1 MQSTKRWASRA
12 SAAPASTDRQARN
25 SSSEAFDSIFD
36 IIVVGA
42 GGGGFPTALFSRWLG
57 NSVALVEKDT
67 TVGGTA
73 KKAAFWYWVPNNR
86 PMREAGIEDRKEDC
100 LRYMARLA
108 RPEHYDPEDTHL
120 GLDAWEYEAFNAI
133 YDSASSAAELL
144 HARGAL
150 KYRHLAGVTD
160 YWAELPEN
168 TAPQGRVLIPADA
181 CESMSDGG
189 KVAIQSMQAAAER
202 DGVDI
207 RTGLRVQR
215 VILNEAQ
222 EVVGIEA
229 TDVEGNDVRLGA
241 RKAVIFATGGF
252 THNQDLRRNFLH
264 APLFGGCAA
273 RSNEGDFIHIASPL
287 RAQLRNM
294 NYAWMCPV
302 SLDRVVAGADNFTGT
317 FSVGGDSMLWVNKH
331 GKRVVNE
338 KLAYNELAQKFFE
351 WDAQLAEYPNLVL
364 VAIWDQRSQDHSA
377 STEYGCLIRPDAAH
391 EGYQI
396 RGDTLEELANAL
408 SRRLETFERL
418 TGHLRLADDFL
429 GNLRATID
437 RFNSFAREGADTDF
451 HRGERSVEKMFNGAV
466 HHESASTNPTMFPL
480 ADHGPYYAALVTGGT
495 LDTKGG
501 PLTNSNA
508 QVVNDGGMPIP
519 GLYGVGNCVASAS
532 ARAYWAGGG
541 TLGPILAFAYR
552 AANTAHLESNK
563 AGLAETAQA

>member
-1 MQSTKRWASRA
+1 MQNAERWASRA
-12 SAAPASTDRQARN
+12 SAAPASTHRLA
-25 SSSEAFDSIFD
+25 SHSIEAFDAIFD
-36 IIVVGA
+36 VIVVGA

-57 NSVALVEKDT
+57 NSVALVEKDR

-108 RPEHYDPEDTHL
+108 RPENYDPEDANL
-120 GLDAWEYEAFNAI
+120 GLDAWEYEAFSAI
-133 YDSASSAAELL
+133 YDSASPAAELL

-150 KYRHLAGVTD
+150 EYRHLPGVTD

-168 TAPQGRVLIPADA
+168 TAPQGRVLIPAGA

-189 KVAIQSMQAAAER
+189 KVAIQSMHAAAQR
-202 DGVDI
+202 DGVDV

-215 VILNEAQ
+215 VILNEAE

-252 THNQDLRRNFLH
+252 THNNDLRKNFLH

-302 SLDRVVAGADNFTGT
+302 SLDRLVAGRDDFTGT
-317 FSVGGDSMLWVNKH
+317 FSVGGDSMLWVNKQ

-377 STEYGCLIRPDAAH
+377 STEYGCLIRPDAAQ
-391 EGYQI
+391 EGHLI
-396 RGDTLEELANAL
+396 SGNTLEELADAL
-408 SRRLETFERL
+408 ARRLETFERL
-418 TGHLRLADDFL
+418 TGQLCLADDFL
-429 GNLRATID
+429 VNLRDTIQ
-437 RFNSFAREGADTDF
+437 RFNRFAREGVDTDF
-451 HRGERSVEKMFNGAV
+451 RRGDRLVEKMFNGAV
-466 HHESASTNPTMFPL
+466 QNESASPNPTMFPL
-480 ADHGPYYAALVTGGT
+480 ADSGPYYAALVTGGT

-501 PLTNSNA
+501 PLTNSDG
-508 QVVNDGGMPIP
+508 QVLNDSGAPIP

-552 AANTAHLESNK
+552 AANTAHLEPNK
-563 AGLAETAQA
+563 ALLTEATQA